1 MSTKSSNQTSSQSS
15 ELPQASCPA
24 YSTEEKLVE
33 CPICFTTLKDSFVTP
48 CQHTFCYECISK
60 HLETKSTCPSCGSY
74 LVMSLLKPNY
84 EVDEAVR
91 IYEERKRKKRTRSNS
106 YSIAADLQQLMSQV
120 DNLSAE
126 ELSALIEDLKGKKEQ
141 RERTERR
148 EDQFLLYEFLQ
159 QAISKKETTIQRLQE
174 ELEVLLQSRSYLEFE
189 SPLLRQWKD
198 NWLEEHMHSSSSLHM
213 NRRQRIVE
221 HFDYLEERFYSL
233 HSQER
238 KSESNCIGVVLN
250 TFREDLYKF
259 SKYSGLHCKAILKHA
274 EIPNISNI
282 ISSIEFDRDSEYIAT
297 AGVTKRIR
305 IFEFGNILE
314 SVLDTHY
321 PVKEMVSPTKLS
333 CLSWNSYIHNHL
345 LSSDYEGVVTLWD
358 AITGQTLSEFEEH
371 EKRIWC
377 VDFSKVEPTR
387 CASASDDG
395 KVKIWSSLQLNSV
408 STIENRANVCCV
420 QFHPTVE
427 HLICFG
433 SADHQVYMYDLRQ
446 TKQALQ
452 ILRGHRKAVSYI
464 KFLNDFHLVSAS
476 TDNTLKLWNVSQST
490 VQRTFQGH
498 QNEKNFVGLSTNE
511 EYIACGSE
519 NNAVYVYY
527 KEISIPMLLYQM
539 NSENPLTGEETR
551 DTTHFVSSVCWC
563 PKRTQLIVV
572 ANSQGTIKVLEM
584 IPGS

>member
-1 MSTKSSNQTSSQSS
+1 MSSKSNNQLSSSQSS
-15 ELPQASCPA
+15 ERATSSLPSS
-24 YSTEEKLVE
+24 STEKAVE
-33 CPICFTTLKDSFVTP
+33 CPICFTTLKDSFITP

-60 HLETKSTCPSCGSY
+60 HLETKSSCPSCQSY

-84 EVDEAVR
+84 EVDEAVKV
-91 IYEERKRKKRTRSNS
+91 YEQRRKRSRSHS
-106 YSIAADLQQLMSQV
+106 YSASTDLQHWISQV

-126 ELSALIEDLKGKKEQ
+126 ELAVLIEDLKNKKEQ
-141 RERTERR
+141 REKAEKR
-148 EDQFLLYEFLQ
+148 EDQFLLFEFLQ
-159 QAISKKETTIQRLQE
+159 QAISKKEATVRRLQD
-174 ELEVLLQSRSYLEFE
+174 ELQVLVQSKQQLESEYPLLQQNKE
-189 SPLLRQWKD
+189 SA
-198 NWLEEHMHSSSSLHM
+198 LEEHMQSSSSLHM
-213 NRRQRIVE
+213 NRRQRIME
-221 HFDYLEERFYSL
+221 HFDYLEERLYTL
-233 HSQER
+233 HQC
-238 KSESNCIGVVLN
+238 SESHNNIGAALDQ
-250 TFREDLYKF
+250 FREDLYKF
-259 SKYSGLHCKAILKHA
+259 SKYAGLQCKAILKHA

-305 IFEFGNILE
+305 IFEFGNVLE

-358 AITGQTLSEFEEH
+358 AITGQTLNEFEEH
-371 EKRIWC
+371 EKRIWS
-377 VDFSKVEPTR
+377 VDFSKVEPTKF
-387 CASASDDG
+387 ASASDDG
-395 KVKIWSSLQLNSV
+395 KVKIWSSLQLHSV

-420 QFHPTVE
+420 QFHPTLE
-427 HLICFG
+427 HLISFG
-433 SADHQVYMYDLRQ
+433 CADHQVYMYDLRQ
-446 TKQALQ
+446 TKQALH

-464 KFLNDFHLVSAS
+464 KFFDDFHLVSAS
-476 TDNTLKLWNVSQST
+476 TDNTLKLWNISQSS

-498 QNEKNFVGLSTNE
+498 QNEKNFVGLSTSD

-527 KEISIPMLLYQM
+527 KEMGIPMLSYRM

-563 PKRTQLIVV
+563 PKRPQLIVV
-572 ANSQGTIKVLEM
+572 ANSQGTIKVLEL
-584 IPGS
+584 IAGS